1 MSRRVMTTLA
11 QQAPEVE
18 IYSIDEAFMNLRGIS
33 AAADFARHVRATVR
47 QHTCIP
53 VSIGIGPTKTL
64 AKIANRIAKKSPELG
79 GVYDLNHGERETALA
94 SVAVGDV
101 WGIGRQWSAWLEGQ
115 GIKTACD
122 LMQADAKA
130 IRQKMTVTGER
141 IVYELR
147 GVSCLPLELA
157 PPPQKG
163 VTVSR
168 SFGQLL
174 TELAPIEEALTHFAS
189 RAGEKLRKQGL
200 MARQLSIF
208 LETNRFSKT
217 RPIYAKSVSL
227 KLPYPSDYTPELIHY
242 GLRALR
248 QIYKAGY
255 HYQKCGIMCLDLVA
269 TSRMR
274 TDLLDARDQTR
285 LATLMQT
292 MDDINTRY
300 GRGTA
305 HFGAWGDARGAEPRW
320 TMRSDHCSPRYTT
333 SWAELARV
341 R

>member
-1 MSRRVMTTLA
+1 MVYRKYAKDQSLYALEDEARAARRGWWAGHYPVPPWQWRKERRVCLCR
-11 QQAPEVE
+11 
-18 IYSIDEAFMNLRGIS
+18 SNSKKNL
-33 AAADFARHVRATVR
+33 
-47 QHTCIP
+47 C
-53 VSIGIGPTKTL
+53 
-64 AKIANRIAKKSPELG
+64 
-79 GVYDLNHGERETALA
+79 
-94 SVAVGDV
+94 
-101 WGIGRQWSAWLEGQ
+101 AWF
-115 GIKTACD
+115 
-122 LMQADAKA
+122 

-157 PPPQKG
+157 PPLQG
-163 VTVSR
+163 GGAGARAV
-168 SFGQLL
+168 GQLL
-174 TELAPIEEALTHFAS
+174 AELAPIEEALTHFAS

-200 MARQLSIF
+200 MSRQLSIF
-208 LETNRFSKT
+208 LETYRFSKS
-217 RPIYAKSVSL
+217 RPFYAKSVSL

-248 QIYKAGY
+248 HIYKAGY